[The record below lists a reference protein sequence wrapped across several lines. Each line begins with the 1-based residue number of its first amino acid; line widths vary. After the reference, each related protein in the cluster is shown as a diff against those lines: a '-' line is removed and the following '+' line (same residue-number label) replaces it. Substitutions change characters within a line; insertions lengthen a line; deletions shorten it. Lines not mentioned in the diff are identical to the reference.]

1 VKNNFLNFKF
11 FVMAEKNKSN
21 QQKENQQNVTNQKE
35 ALQQPGNDTRD
46 QHIKNDEI
54 TEGSGVKDRV

>member
-1 VKNNFLNFKF
+1 
-11 FVMAEKNKSN
+11 MSEKNKSN

-46 QHIKNDEI
+46 QHIKNDGDNGRIRSERQ
-54 TEGSGVKDRV
+54 SVKDAEEKQSRH